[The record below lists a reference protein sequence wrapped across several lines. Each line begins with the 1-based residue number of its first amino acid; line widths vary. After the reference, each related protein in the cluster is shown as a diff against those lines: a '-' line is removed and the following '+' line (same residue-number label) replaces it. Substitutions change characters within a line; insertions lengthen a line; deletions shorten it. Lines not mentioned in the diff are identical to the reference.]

1 MNKLAFYL
9 CSAVCLLASSA
20 NSAAQNQTKN
30 FKLNVKNPLNMAR
43 TDEPV
48 VLQLSK
54 MPTTFKVKSATVLV
68 NNQEVPSQLDDL
80 DGNGVFD
87 ELAFVMDM
95 KAKENSNIDIILSS
109 AKTKKNYTP
118 RVYVDMQMSDKN
130 KKYPEIQILSFPG
143 NVPPSIT
150 YGSVYHH
157 GPEFE
162 SELTGYRLYFD
173 NRQSIDIY
181 GKVERRLELAETRF
195 YTTKEQKNANYGT
208 DVLWAGKSVSL
219 GSFRGWDGKNL
230 LYVDSVE
237 LRTEAV
243 RAYGPVR
250 TIVDI
255 IDKNWY
261 YKGKELNMSQ
271 RYIQYAG
278 HRDVEVQI
286 HFDEELDDDVFS
298 TGVMKLPTNNEGFL
312 KDGLAASWGTNQPEP
327 KDPTLET
334 VGLGVSVP
342 AKYIKSRIEDD
353 ANYLFVLANKTGHNL
368 SYNLTFCAEKEKEGF
383 KSSKAWF
390 DYLKKWNTLL
400 NAPCTISFKK

>member
-1 MNKLAFYL
+1 MKSLSFIISSMLGLAFLPSY
-9 CSAVCLLASSA
+9 A
-20 NSAAQNQTKN
+20 NPQIQNKD
-30 FKLNVKNPLNMAR
+30 FSIEIKNPINMNRA
-43 TDEPV
+43 DEPV
-48 VLQLSK
+48 VIDLSK
-54 MPTTFKVKSATVLV
+54 LQTNFKVKSAKVIAGGK
-68 NNQEVPSQLDDL
+68 EVASQLDDL
-80 DGNGVFD
+80 DGNGTYD
-87 ELAFVMDM
+87 ELAFVVDL
-95 KAKENSNIDIILSS
+95 KAKENMKVNINLSS
-109 AKTKKNYTP
+109 EKKPNAYP
-118 RVYVDMQMSDKN
+118 ARVYVDMQMSDKN

-143 NVPPSIT
+143 NVPASIT

-195 YTTKEQKNANYGT
+195 YTTKEQKAANYGT

-255 IDKNWY
+255 IDKNWFY
-261 YKGKELNMSQ
+261 NDKELNMSQ

-286 HFDEELDDDVFS
+286 HFDEELDNDLFS
-298 TGVMKLPTNNEGFL
+298 TGVMKLPTNNEGINQR
-312 KDGLAASWGTNQPEP
+312 GLVASWGTNQPEP

-342 AKYIKSRIEDD
+342 TQYISKQIEDD
-353 ANYLFVLANKTGHNL
+353 ANYLFILSNPKGHDFK
-368 SYNLTFCAEKEKEGF
+368 YNLTFCAEKEKQGF
-383 KSSKAWF
+383 KSAKEWF
-390 DYLKKWNTLL
+390 EYMKKWNTLL
-400 NAPCTISFKK
+400 NAPCVIKY